1 MVKASKSKIKIRT
14 FGIERYKEMCVLWER
29 AGLQSKPKGRD
40 SRREI
45 ARQMEASPELFIGA
59 FDKGKM
65 VGVCIATDD
74 GRRGWINRLAV
85 LPEYQ
90 GKGIAKNVIAAC
102 EKALRKMGRKIFC
115 AQTEEDNEKSL
126 ALFAGAGY
134 KEHRD
139 FIYLAKRDSDE
150 V

>member
-1 MVKASKSKIKIRT
+1 M
-14 FGIERYKEMCVLWER
+14 ERYKEMCEIWEGT
-29 AGLQSKPKGRD
+29 GLPSKTKGRD
-40 SRREI
+40 GKRQI
-45 ARQMEASPELFIGA
+45 AKQIEASPDLFIGA
-59 FDKGKM
+59 FDREKM

-90 GKGIAKNVIAAC
+90 GRGIAKKIIAAC
-102 EKALRKMGRKIFC
+102 ERALRKRGRRIFC
-115 AQTEEDNEKSL
+115 AQTEDGNEKSL
-126 ALFAGAGY
+126 GLFRGAGY

-139 FIYLAKRDSDE
+139 FIYMAKRDSNK